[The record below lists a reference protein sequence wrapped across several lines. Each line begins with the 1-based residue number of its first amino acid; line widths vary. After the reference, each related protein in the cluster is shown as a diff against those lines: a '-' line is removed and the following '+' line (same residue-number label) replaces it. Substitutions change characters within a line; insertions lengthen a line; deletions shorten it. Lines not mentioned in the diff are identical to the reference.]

1 MIAKKSSK
9 ADLERKRFAFFQ
21 IGLLIA
27 GSVTLLAFEYS
38 SASAEEKKVVVTNDG
53 PSAVVFDPDVYE
65 DVVQEKPE
73 PQERQQSTVI
83 TMPVDDITVVNKKM
97 NANVVYTTHIVV
109 TDPCLDCKEIGGGIE
124 DEDETLWVSE
134 VDPEFVGGY
143 KKMMEFIQNNVN
155 YPELQ
160 REMGIEGV
168 VNVQFVVNKDGSISN
183 VTTDGSMN
191 KELEKE
197 ARRVISMMP
206 NWKPGEQ
213 AGKPVSVRYTVPINF
228 VIKKQ

>member
-27 GSVTLLAFEYS
+27 GAVTLLAFEYS
-38 SASAEEKKVVVTNDG
+38 SASVEHKKAIVTNDG

-65 DVVQEKPE
+65 DVIEEKPE
-73 PQERQQSTVI
+73 PQVQQRSTVI
-83 TMPVDDITVVNKKM
+83 TMPITDITVVTKPINS
-97 NANVVYTTHIVV
+97 NVVYTSQIIV
-109 TDPCLDCKEIGGGIE
+109 TDPCLDCKEIGGKIE
-124 DEDETLWVSE
+124 DEDEPLWVSE
-134 VDPEFVGGY
+134 VDPEFIGGY
-143 KKMMEFIQNNVN
+143 AEMMKFIQSNIE
-155 YPELQ
+155 YPEIP
-160 REMGIEGV
+160 REMGIQGV
-168 VNVQFVVNKDGSISN
+168 VNVHFVVNKDGSISN
-183 VTTDGSMN
+183 VTTDTKLN

-197 ARRVISMMP
+197 AMRVISIMP

-213 AGKPVSVRYTVPINF
+213 AGKAVSVRYTVPINF